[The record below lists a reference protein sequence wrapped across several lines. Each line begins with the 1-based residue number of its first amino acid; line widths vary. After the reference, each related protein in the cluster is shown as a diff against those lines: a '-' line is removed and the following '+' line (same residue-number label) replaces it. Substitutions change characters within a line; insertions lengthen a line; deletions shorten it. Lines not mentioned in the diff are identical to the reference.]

1 MNTNAKHLFFDVDN
15 TITRSK
21 SPILPEHEALFVELS
36 KTHDMVIVSGSKQTD
51 IWGRFTDASKGT
63 FFTLAQNGNYAFDR
77 NKGELWKRLLSDEQK
92 RAIYAFIEKM
102 HAHTHPPV
110 SDEHD
115 LIEDRGCQIAFS
127 FIGHHEKIE
136 IKERFDPTM
145 AVRLQILSDLKE
157 DVQRLSDDFGIE
169 MAIGG
174 TTNIDIYLK
183 GKHKGFNSKALC
195 DLLGWN
201 IEDTLYFGDLLMP
214 GGNDYTVVGIL
225 PTQPVKDYKE
235 TYEFLKHFR

>member
-1 MNTNAKHLFFDVDN
+1 MNTAAKHLFFDVDN

-21 SPILPEHEALFVELS
+21 SPILPEHEALLVELS
-36 KTHDMVIVSGSKQTD
+36 RRYDMVIVSGSKQTD
-51 IWGRFTDASKGT
+51 IWGRFTPAAEGT
-63 FFTLAQNGNYAFDR
+63 FYTLAQNGNYAFDK
-77 NKGELWKRLLSDEQK
+77 NKEELWKRLLSDEQK
-92 RAIYAFIEKM
+92 QAIYAFIEKM

-136 IKERFDPTM
+136 IKEQFDPTT
-145 AVRLQILSDLKE
+145 AVRAGILSDLRD
-157 DVQRLSDDFGIE
+157 DVQQLSDVYGVE
-169 MAIGG
+169 MTIGG

-183 GKHKGFNSKALC
+183 GKHKGFNAKALC
-195 DLLGWN
+195 ELKGWN
-201 IEDTLYFGDLLMP
+201 VDDALYFGDLLMP
-214 GGNDYTVVGIL
+214 GGNDYTVVGVL

-235 TYEFLKHFR
+235 TYELLKQFL